1 MKQKSG
7 KAKEAEVRIRC
18 EALRRIR
25 QHARSS
31 NAAEICGVLIGSEED
46 GATTI
51 DASIPG
57 TNAVE
62 AGTHVTFTQ
71 DTWENI
77 YRVKDRDYPDARIV
91 GWYHSHPGFGV
102 FLSDHDTFIHQNF
115 FSAPRQVAWVY
126 DPHSDEE
133 GCFGWVDGRLER
145 LARIVMADEK
155 AGEEAGET
163 GKPEPLF
170 PGSGE
175 GMVGGLVGAMAEAR
189 PERPAAARRARRDP
203 LGTAASILV
212 YTIVFAAGILLSS
225 YYFLSHYLLVPVDPH
240 TGQPYLMEQPGNAG
254 LPGANFAAPNAEQPQ
269 APSTLS
275 PAPSPAGKKG
285 TP

>member
-1 MKQKSG
+1 MKQKTG
-7 KAKEAEVRIRC
+7 RAKEVEVRIRC
-18 EALRRIR
+18 EAVRRIR

-31 NAAEICGVLIGSEED
+31 NAAEICGVLIGSEKD

-71 DTWENI
+71 DTWEHI

-102 FLSDHDTFIHQNF
+102 FLSDHDTFIHKNF
-115 FSAPRQVAWVY
+115 FSAPLQVAWVY

-155 AGEEAGET
+155 AGEGAGET

-170 PGSGE
+170 PE
-175 GMVGGLVGAMAEAR
+175 AVEMRVGARVGVAR
-189 PERPAAARRARRDP
+189 ELSAPAPRPRRDA
-203 LGTAASILV
+203 LSTAATMLV
-212 YTIVFAAGILLSS
+212 YTIVFVAGILLSS
-225 YYFLSHYLLVPVDPH
+225 YYFFTHYLLVPVDPH
-240 TGQPYLMEQPGNAG
+240 TGQPYLLEQPAS
-254 LPGANFAAPNAEQPQ
+254 GAPASAPIAEPDAIQPPT
-269 APSTLS
+269 PSTS
-275 PAPSPAGKKG
+275 SAAKKG
-285 TP
+285 KP